1 MKAVGVV
8 LVLLGLLA
16 LVYGGISYTKREK
29 VVDIGPI
36 EATTTE
42 RHHVP
47 VPPLAGGL
55 AVIAG
60 TVMILAGRKRS
71 EA

>member
-1 MKAVGVV
+1 MKGMGVV
-8 LVLLGLLA
+8 LVVLGLLA
-16 LVYGGISYTKREK
+16 LVYGGISYSKREK

-36 EATTTE
+36 EASTTE

-47 VPPLAGGL
+47 IPPIAGGL
-55 AVIAG
+55 AVVAG
-60 TVMILAGRKRS
+60 TVMILAGRKR